1 MSSTAS
7 ASADSFLDRAAALY
21 YNIEHPAF
29 RQREG
34 PRMAALRYILLA
46 AAITLTLALL
56 AHLLLPARAPI
67 PRCTGRRGGL
77 GIAVLTAVYAVA
89 AFWNLGSAHDPQRS
103 ARSRRRI
110 RRARARARDCHRYRM
125 VLPRPVYRRVH
136 PRLFDRRRDLHARRA
151 RCRRAMPTFSNG
163 SSRK

>member
-67 PRCTGRRGGL
+67 CLLYTSPSPR
-77 GIAVLTAVYAVA
+77 
-89 AFWNLGSAHDPQRS
+89 D
-103 ARSRRRI
+103 
-110 RRARARARDCHRYRM
+110 
-125 VLPRPVYRRVH
+125 
-136 PRLFDRRRDLHARRA
+136 
-151 RCRRAMPTFSNG
+151 
-163 SSRK
+163 